1 MKKSLI
7 LHIPHSSTYIPISDG
22 YVVDADVLN
31 AEMQKLTDWY
41 TDDLFCSHTDTMIVS
56 PFSRIFCDVERFADD
71 KDEPMAQYG
80 MGALYQKTCTGELL
94 RNITPTVSAHIMQQF
109 YYPHHQRLTLAV
121 EQQLADFGKA
131 LVVDCHSFPDT
142 PFLPLLYQKGKQPD
156 FCIGTDTFHTPQKL
170 LSQTVAFFQQAG
182 FTVGINE
189 PYSGTLVPMTFYQ
202 TYPNVQS
209 IMIEINR
216 KLYLKENSNE
226 KSEGY
231 NDVKRLVGVYL
242 LLLKTWY

>member
-22 YVVDADVLN
+22 YVVDVDVLN

-41 TDDLFCSHTDTMIVS
+41 TDDLFHSQSDTMIVS
-56 PFSRIFCDVERFADD
+56 HFSRIFCDVERFADD
-71 KDEPMAQYG
+71 AHEPMAQYG
-80 MGALYQKTCTGELL
+80 MGALYQKTCTGEPL
-94 RNITPTVSAHIMQQF
+94 RDITPAWQKQIMQQF
-109 YYPHHQRLTLAV
+109 YYPHHQHLTLAV
-121 EQQLADFGKA
+121 DKQLANFGKA
-131 LVVDCHSFPDT
+131 LVVDCHSFPET

-170 LSQTVAFFQQAG
+170 VNQTLAFFQQAG
-182 FTVGINE
+182 YTVAINE
-189 PYSGTLVPMTFYQ
+189 PYSGTLVPMSYYQ
-202 TYPNVQS
+202 TNPEVQS

-226 KSEGY
+226 KSEQY
-231 NDVKRLVGVYL
+231 ESIKQLVGEYL